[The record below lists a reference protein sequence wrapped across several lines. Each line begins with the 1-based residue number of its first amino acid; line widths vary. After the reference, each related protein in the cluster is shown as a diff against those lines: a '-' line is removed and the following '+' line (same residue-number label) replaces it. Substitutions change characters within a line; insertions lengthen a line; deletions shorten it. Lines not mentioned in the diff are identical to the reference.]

1 MSAKVGIPTGIFN
14 FLQFSRGKKKFPR
27 DFQKF
32 PWENIPLEWKG
43 KKIPWEK
50 LSKLRYYS
58 FCKEI
63 IPF

>member
-14 FLQFSRGKKKFPR
+14 FPAGFSKIPMGKYSFKM
-27 DFQKF
+27 
-32 PWENIPLEWKG
+32 EG

-50 LSKLRYYS
+50 LSKLRCYS